1 MKLYSPIL
9 NSQKRQIWEFSKNIV
24 GGGNIFDRTGHTT
37 TQRTLNTYLGKM
49 GEFVFYQS
57 LLLENLIPT
66 QTYQTLLSDFLK
78 IYEGKENGDN
88 GDFSLNG
95 LSLEIKTI
103 TKPQYKR
110 VFIQKD
116 QPPKPYY
123 VCVKLDWL
131 EDEVV
136 GGYVLGVVNREQAT
150 QKTFTFNK
158 GAIREAYWCEEGDF
172 NKNELINLLILN
184 K

>member
-9 NSQKRQIWEFSKNIV
+9 NSQKRQIWEFSKEIIK
-24 GGGNIFDRTGHTT
+24 GGNIFDRTGHTT
-37 TQRTLNTYLGKM
+37 TQRTQNIYLGKM

-57 LLLENLIPT
+57 LLLENLIT
-66 QTYQTLLSDFLK
+66 NKTYQSLLSDFLK
-78 IYEGKENGDN
+78 IYEGEENGDK
-88 GDFSLNG
+88 GDFVVNG
-95 LSLEIKTI
+95 LSLEIKTL
-103 TKPQYKR
+103 TKPTKNKI
-110 VFIQKD
+110 FIQKD

-123 VCVKLDWL
+123 VGVKLDWL

-136 GGYVLGVVNREQAT
+136 GGYVLGVVDREQAT

-158 GAIREAYWCEEGDF
+158 GAVREAYWCEEGDF